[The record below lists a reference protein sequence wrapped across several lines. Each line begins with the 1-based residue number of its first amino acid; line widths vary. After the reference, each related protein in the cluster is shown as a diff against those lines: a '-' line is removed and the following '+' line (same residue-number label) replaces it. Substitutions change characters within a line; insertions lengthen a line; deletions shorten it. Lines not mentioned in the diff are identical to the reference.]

1 MSVSRVYFDTSMLV
15 KRYVNEEGSHKAD
28 NYFRLAHR
36 GEAVICFSEMNLGEA
51 ATVFDKYSRKTH
63 IDAEA
68 LLKTMLSEL
77 KVLER
82 FSSVEIYPVT
92 GEVIKR
98 SIKTVLEHHIYII
111 DALQIETSIEA
122 RANLFLTADE
132 ELNLVAKE
140 MGIRTV

>member
-1 MSVSRVYFDTSMLV
+1 VSVSRVYFDTSMLV

-77 KVLER
+77 KVLESFPQWKYIQSQVR
-82 FSSVEIYPVT
+82 SSR
-92 GEVIKR
+92 GQ
-98 SIKTVLEHHIYII
+98 IKTVLEHQYLHY
-111 DALQIETSIEA
+111 
-122 RANLFLTADE
+122 
-132 ELNLVAKE
+132 
-140 MGIRTV
+140 RTPYK